1 VAGGDP
7 EPMVS
12 FLDPRV
18 PEAQPR
24 LLVKRLLY
32 ARTLIQANP
41 VLAPRFQLGDCAAAH
56 HIVLGTTAIGL
67 VAAERL
73 RLCGLRVQP
82 SIAPPGLRFVLSSSH
97 SEAQIEALMVALM
110 VVVGELSGRYS
121 FLPPPPRRTAT
132 GTMTRIGSTPRTI
145 R

>member
-1 VAGGDP
+1 
-7 EPMVS
+7 MVC
-12 FLDPRV
+12 FLDPRDA
-18 PEAQPR
+18 ERQPR

-56 HIVLGTTAIGL
+56 HIVLGTAQTGL

-82 SIAPPGLRFVLSSSH
+82 CASPPGIRFVLSSSH
-97 SEAQIEALMVALM
+97 TEEQIAALLVAIMVA
-110 VVVGELSGRYS
+110 VGELSGRYA
-121 FLPPPPRRTAT
+121 FLRPAPSARAANTVARTGA
-132 GTMTRIGSTPRTI
+132 IPRTSF